1 MYDRTEGRPVRFR
14 FDERHATAGWAAKMF
29 IVSSTESA
37 RRSTAVVLGGGGAT
51 GVAWLAGVV
60 HGLFDEGVDLRS
72 ADLVVGTSAG
82 SVVGSW
88 LATGIPFEDLEARVL
103 NDTGVLAAEAM
114 SAIDLMAL
122 MKVFT
127 VWDKLPDA
135 TPASLAL
142 VGDEAKLARTIGLA
156 RFRELIDPELP
167 EAWPA
172 AAFLATAVD
181 ADTGEFVVLS
191 AASGVP
197 LADAVAASICV
208 PGIFPPVPVGGR
220 LLVDGGLRSGTS
232 ADLAAGY
239 NTVVVL
245 APIGSRTDGMDPEA
259 GRLAAAEVRA
269 LEAAGTTCTLLFP
282 DDNAN
287 DMIGINRMDATI
299 SGGIL
304 AHGRRQGRALAS
316 SITWP

>member
-1 MYDRTEGRPVRFR
+1 
-14 FDERHATAGWAAKMF
+14 MF
-29 IVSSTESA
+29 TVSGPESA

-60 HGLFDEGVDLRS
+60 HGLFDEGIDLRN

-88 LATGIPFEDLEARVL
+88 LATGIAFEDLETRVL

-142 VGDEAKLARTIGLA
+142 VGHEAKLAKTIGLA

-167 EAWPA
+167 VSWPTTT
-172 AAFLATAVD
+172 FLATAVD

-191 AASGVP
+191 ASSGVP

-208 PGIFPPVPVGGR
+208 PGIFPPVPVDGR

-232 ADLAAGY
+232 GDLAAGY
-239 NTVVVL
+239 DTVVVL
-245 APIGSRTDGMDPEA
+245 APIGSRTDGMDPAA

-269 LEAAGTTCTLLFP
+269 LEAAGTRCTLLFP
-282 DDNAN
+282 DDAAN
-287 DMIGINRMDATI
+287 ETIGINRMDATI
-299 SGGIL
+299 SVGIL
-304 AHGRRQGRALAS
+304 AHGRRQGRTLAA